1 MKKKVS
7 ILLMMLLMTS
17 LLSGMDMQRI
27 DEQIVIKETGARSGG
42 DAAVMAITSPKRIL
56 LQYTRLPKYIASG
69 G

>member
-27 DEQIVIKETGARSGG
+27 DEQIVIKETGARSGE
-42 DAAVMAITSPKRIL
+42 MQR
-56 LQYTRLPKYIASG
+56 
-69 G
+69 